1 MKRRDMITGLVG
13 SVAFPGGMAAQPAE
27 RTYRLGVL
35 SPGMS
40 SYDTLRGQLAKL
52 GFIEGRNLVVDLRV
66 GAPDELPRMARE
78 LVATK
83 PDVVMAVSAGVV
95 AMKAASSTVPI
106 VAFGTDLVAQGF
118 AQSLS
123 RPGGNVTGVVILAA
137 ELDSKRLQLLA
148 EAAPGR
154 RIAVLLHPASVS
166 LRDIQRDVSAAASQ
180 LNVAPI
186 FFIEASGPDA
196 YPGAFAAIQAAGT
209 TALVISANVWFYRDR
224 DILARLAREAGIATA
239 CEWGDMAASG
249 CLIGYGP
256 RRVDLYQR
264 VAELVARVFRGTP
277 PSELPIEQPSTFEL
291 VINVRTA
298 KELGLSIPLSMLG
311 RADEVIE

>member
-1 MKRRDMITGLVG
+1 MRRREFVAGFVG
-13 SVAFPGGMAAQPAE
+13 AVAWPREMAAQPAE
-27 RTYRLGVL
+27 RIYRLGVL
-35 SPGMS
+35 SPGVS
-40 SYDTLRGQLAKL
+40 SYETLRGQLAKL
-52 GFIEGRNLVVDLRV
+52 GFVEGRNLVVDVRV
-66 GAPDELPRMARE
+66 GAPDELPRMARD

-83 PDVVMAVSAGVV
+83 PDVVMAVSAALA
-95 AMKAASSTVPI
+95 AMKEASSTLPI
-106 VAFGTDLVAQGF
+106 VAFGPDPVAQGF

-123 RPGGNVTGVVILAA
+123 HPGGNVTGVVILAA

-154 RIAVLLHPASVS
+154 RIAVLLHPATRSY
-166 LRDIQRDVSAAASQ
+166 RDSQREVSAAASQ
-180 LNVAPI
+180 LNVTPT
-186 FFIEASGPDA
+186 FIEASGPDA
-196 YPGAFAAIQAAGT
+196 YPGAFAAMRAAGT
-209 TALVISANVWFYRDR
+209 AALVISANPWFYRDR
-224 DILARLAREAGIATA
+224 DILARLARESGIATA

-264 VAELVARVFRGTP
+264 VAELIGRVFRGTP
-277 PSELPIEQPSTFEL
+277 PSELPIEQPANFEL

-298 KELGLSIPLSMLG
+298 KELGLGIPLSMLG

>member
-1 MKRRDMITGLVG
+1 MRRREFVAGFVG
-13 SVAFPGGMAAQPAE
+13 AVAWPREMAAQPAE
-27 RTYRLGVL
+27 RIYRLGVL
-35 SPGMS
+35 SPGVS
-40 SYDTLRGQLAKL
+40 SYETLRGQLAKL
-52 GFIEGRNLVVDLRV
+52 GFIEGRNLVVDVRV
-66 GAPDELPRMARE
+66 GAPDELPRMARD

-83 PDVVMAVSAGVV
+83 PDVVMAVSAALA
-95 AMKAASSTVPI
+95 AMKEASSTLPI
-106 VAFGTDLVAQGF
+106 VAFGPDPVAQGF

-123 RPGGNVTGVVILAA
+123 HPGGNVTGVVILAA

-154 RIAVLLHPASVS
+154 RIAVLLHPATRSY
-166 LRDIQRDVSAAASQ
+166 RDSQREVSAAASQ
-180 LNVAPI
+180 LNVAPT
-186 FFIEASGPDA
+186 FIEASGPDA
-196 YPGAFAAIQAAGT
+196 YPGAFAAMRAAGT
-209 TALVISANVWFYRDR
+209 AALVISANPWFYRDR
-224 DILARLAREAGIATA
+224 DILARLARESGIATA

-264 VAELVARVFRGTP
+264 VAELIGRVFRGTP
-277 PSELPIEQPSTFEL
+277 PSELPIEQPANFEL

-298 KELGLSIPLSMLG
+298 KEPGLGIPLSMLG

>member
-1 MKRRDMITGLVG
+1 MRRRELIAGLVG
-13 SVAFPGGMAAQPAE
+13 AVAWPREIAAQPPE

-35 SPGMS
+35 SPGGA
-40 SYDTLRGQLAKL
+40 SYEALRGQLAKL
-52 GFIEGRNLVVDLRV
+52 GFIEGRNLVVDVRV
-66 GAPDELPRMARE
+66 GAPEHLPRIARE

-83 PDVVMAVSAGVV
+83 PDVVIAVSAGLG
-95 AMKAASSTVPI
+95 AMKDASSTIPI
-106 VAFGTDLVAQGF
+106 VAFGPDPVAQGF

-123 RPGGNVTGVVILAA
+123 HPGGNVTGVIILAA

-154 RIAVLLHPASVS
+154 RIAVLLHPATLSYRDSQREVS
-166 LRDIQRDVSAAASQ
+166 TAASQ

-186 FFIEASGPDA
+186 FFEASGPNEYA
-196 YPGAFAAIQAAGT
+196 GAFAAMRAAG
-209 TALVISANVWFYRDR
+209 AAAAVISANPWFYRDR
-224 DILARLAREAGIATA
+224 DILAALARDAGIAIA

-277 PSELPIEQPSTFEL
+277 PSELPIEQPANFEL

-298 KELGLSIPLSMLG
+298 REIGLSIPLSMLG

>member
-1 MKRRDMITGLVG
+1 MELSSGAAAGL
-13 SVAFPGGMAAQPAE
+13 PHELAAQPQPTAAG
-27 RTYRLGVL
+27 RLPVVG
-35 SPGMS
+35 
-40 SYDTLRGQLAKL
+40 L
-52 GFIEGRNLVVDLRV
+52 G
-66 GAPDELPRMARE
+66 PDP
-78 LVATK
+78 
-83 PDVVMAVSAGVV
+83 
-95 AMKAASSTVPI
+95 
-106 VAFGTDLVAQGF
+106 VAQGF

-154 RIAVLLHPASVS
+154 PIAVLLHPATQSY
-166 LRDIQRDVSAAASQ
+166 RDSQRGVSAAASQ

-186 FFIEASGPDA
+186 FIEASGPDA
-196 YPGAFAAIQAAGT
+196 YPGAFAALQAAGT
-209 TALVISANVWFYRDR
+209 TALVISANPWFYRDR
-224 DILARLAREAGIATA
+224 DILARLARETGIATA

-264 VAELVARVFRGTP
+264 VAELVARIFRGTP
-277 PSELPIEQPSTFEL
+277 PSELPIEQPANFEL
-291 VINVRTA
+291 VINARTA

>member
-1 MKRRDMITGLVG
+1 MRRREVIAGVVG
-13 SVAFPGGMAAQPAE
+13 AVVWPREIAAQRAE

-35 SPGMS
+35 SPGVS

-52 GFIEGRNLVVDLRV
+52 GFIEGRNLIVDVRV

-78 LVATK
+78 LAATK
-83 PDVVMAVSAGVV
+83 PDVVVAVSAALA
-95 AMKAASSTVPI
+95 AMKDASSTVPI
-106 VAFGTDLVAQGF
+106 VAFGPDPVAQGF
-118 AQSLS
+118 ARSLS
-123 RPGGNVTGVVILAA
+123 HPGGNVTGVVILAA
-137 ELDSKRLQLLA
+137 ELDSKRVQLLA

-154 RIAVLLHPASVS
+154 RIAVLRHPATPSY
-166 LRDIQRDVSAAASQ
+166 RDREREVSAAASQ
-180 LNVAPI
+180 LNVAPA
-186 FFIEASGPDA
+186 FIEASGPDS
-196 YPGAFAAIQAAGT
+196 YPGAFAAMRAAGT
-209 TALVISANVWFYRDR
+209 TALVISANPWFYRDR

-249 CLIGYGP
+249 CLVGYGP

-277 PSELPIEQPSTFEL
+277 PSELPIEQPANFEL

>member
-1 MKRRDMITGLVG
+1 MRRREIIAGLVG
-13 SVAFPGGMAAQPAE
+13 AVAWPGDMAAQPAQ
-27 RTYRLGVL
+27 RMYRLGVL
-35 SPGMS
+35 SPSVS

-52 GFIEGRNLVVDLRV
+52 GFIEGRNLVVDVRV
-66 GAPDELPRMARE
+66 GAPDQLPRMAHE

-83 PDVVMAVSAGVV
+83 PDVVVAVSAALA
-95 AMKAASSTVPI
+95 AMKQASSTVPI
-106 VAFGTDLVAQGF
+106 VAFGPDPVAQGF

-123 RPGGNVTGVVILAA
+123 HPGGNVTGVVILAA

-154 RIAVLLHPASVS
+154 RIAVLIHPATLSY
-166 LRDIQRDVSAAASQ
+166 RDSQRDVSAAANQ
-180 LNVAPI
+180 LDLAPT
-186 FFIEASGPDA
+186 FVEATGPDT
-196 YPGAFAAIQAAGT
+196 YPEAFAAIRGAGT
-209 TALVISANVWFYRDR
+209 TALVISANPWFYRDR
-224 DILARLAREAGIATA
+224 DILARLAREGGIATA

-277 PSELPIEQPSTFEL
+277 PSELPIEQPANFEL

>member
-1 MKRRDMITGLVG
+1 MKRRELITGLVG
-13 SVAFPGGMAAQPAE
+13 SLAFPREMAAQPAE

-35 SPGMS
+35 SPGLS

-52 GFIEGRNLVVDLRV
+52 GFIEGRNLVVDVRV
-66 GAPDELPRMARE
+66 GAPDQLPRMAHE

-83 PDVVMAVSAGVV
+83 PDVVMAVSAAVA

-106 VAFGTDLVAQGF
+106 VAFGPDPVAQGF

-154 RIAVLLHPASVS
+154 PIAVLLHPATQSY
-166 LRDIQRDVSAAASQ
+166 RDSQRNVSAAASQ

-186 FFIEASGPDA
+186 FIEASGPDA
-196 YPGAFAAIQAAGT
+196 YPGAFAALQAAGT
-209 TALVISANVWFYRDR
+209 TALVISANPWFYRDR
-224 DILARLAREAGIATA
+224 DILARLARETGIATA

-264 VAELVARVFRGTP
+264 VAELVAGIFRGTP
-277 PSELPIEQPSTFEL
+277 PSELPIEQPANFEL
-291 VINVRTA
+291 VINARTA